1 MVRMINVCSVS
12 TVQPETNFSVSPLMS
27 VLTPAVGAQHISHVF
42 EDVRRVNVIYVI
54 YVHGH
59 VMAPKLPDRPGL
71 DGSNERSHP
80 E

>member
-12 TVQPETNFSVSPLMS
+12 TVQPETDFSVSPLMS

-42 EDVRRVNVIYVI
+42 EDVRRVNVIYV
-54 YVHGH
+54 HGH
-59 VMAPKLPDRPGL
+59 VMAPKLPDRPGR